1 MIICQLCV
9 FTALK
14 YLRKQSMNATSPC
27 ALGALSCWNR
37 KRKKKKPE
45 MLTLRKAPWYW
56 HPRWSSAL
64 LIGRQSIRLSLFSAV
79 CLPCWL
85 GVRVVD
91 TFIAVASLSETV
103 SVFKRRSGEEGMS
116 GVWHRGRGVLIVTR
130 TSAQSRIKKRHPV
143 CVYFWPCAQER
154 TCSHFYSCVLFHS
167 FAKEK
172 HNDVFPIVQRRRTV
186 CAQPWGYFK
195 NLALYS

>member
-1 MIICQLCV
+1 MSALCFYSPQV
-9 FTALK
+9 PKKTINECNLSMCAGGLVMLK
-14 YLRKQSMNATSPC
+14 QEKE
-27 ALGALSCWNR
+27 
-37 KRKKKKPE
+37 KKKPE

-143 CVYFWPCAQER
+143 GVYFWPCAQER
-154 TCSHFYSCVLFHS
+154 TCSHFYSCVLVS
-167 FAKEK
+167 FFCKREAQWCFSHRAKAAYC
-172 HNDVFPIVQRRRTV
+172 VRTT
-186 CAQPWGYFK
+186 
-195 NLALYS
+195 LRLL

>member
-1 MIICQLCV
+1 MQPLHV
-9 FTALK
+9 
-14 YLRKQSMNATSPC
+14 RWGPC
-27 ALGALSCWNR
+27 HVETG
-37 KRKKKKPE
+37 KEKKKPE
-45 MLTLRKAPWYW
+45 MLTLQKAPWYW

-143 CVYFWPCAQER
+143 CVYFWPMRTGEDMLTFLFMRAVSFFCKREAQW
-154 TCSHFYSCVLFHS
+154 CFSHRAKAAYCVRATL
-167 FAKEK
+167 
-172 HNDVFPIVQRRRTV
+172 R
-186 CAQPWGYFK
+186 
-195 NLALYS
+195 LL